1 MTPANDAPPH
11 IGGADANELVTLP
24 DYWRGMGND
33 QPMRG
38 AAINDR
44 AAPRTLPPRYY
55 RRISFVAWGAV
66 IALGAL
72 SWVAIFHLI

>member
-1 MTPANDAPPH
+1 MTAANDAPPRN
-11 IGGADANELVTLP
+11 GRADANELVSRP
-24 DYWRGMGND
+24 DYWQGMPND

-44 AAPRTLPPRYY
+44 AAPRALPARYY